1 MIARQTR
8 LIMGVT
14 VDNLPTG
21 WHPPLPIQRRNM
33 SSNYHEEISNNLD
46 DIRKELRIA
55 NQLKLI
61 ELTRIGHDLIQ
72 STAGPSALSELW
84 TKLSAILTVTPRSK
98 ERV

>member
-1 MIARQTR
+1 VHTMIARQTR

-61 ELTRIGHDLIQ
+61 ELQHLSAEVFTP
-72 STAGPSALSELW
+72 TALSELW
-84 TKLSAILTVTPRSK
+84 TKLSAMLTVTPRSK

>member
-1 MIARQTR
+1 
-8 LIMGVT
+8 MGVT
-14 VDNLPTG
+14 VDVLPAG

-33 SSNYHEEISNNLD
+33 GSNYHEEISNNLD

-61 ELTRIGHDLIQ
+61 ELQRGYRP